1 MTVSSQVIEVLN
13 YLCGKFGIV
22 IDWSAENVMPYVQ
35 ELMSKFIQW
44 EIATSRMWI
53 VFAVLSLLVC
63 VALIV
68 TDAKTSFT
76 DGFGV
81 AIGICFA
88 ITLVAIIGF
97 QVYDIITCTHFPEMK
112 ILEYLR
118 AQMNVR

>member
-13 YLCGKFGIV
+13 YLCGKFGVV
-22 IDWSAENVMPYVQ
+22 IDRSAENVMPYVQ

-68 TDAKTSFT
+68 TDAKISFM
-76 DGFGV
+76 DGFV
-81 AIGICFA
+81 
-88 ITLVAIIGF
+88 L
-97 QVYDIITCTHFPEMK
+97 
-112 ILEYLR
+112 
-118 AQMNVR
+118 